1 MDTERQK
8 LGGRIKA
15 LREAKGLSQEKLAA
29 SSGLSK
35 DYIWKTETGK
45 AGNAGIETIA
55 AIAKTLEVPVGYLLF
70 GNIEAGV
77 DLPIEQAQ
85 RAFLPGNEMLPLSHK
100 EKKLLE
106 NWRALPPKEQNAYFD
121 IIQMAKERNE

>member
-1 MDTERQK
+1 MGFAGETGKRLKE
-8 LGGRIKA
+8 
-15 LREAKGLSQEKLAA
+15 LREAKGLSLEKLA
-29 SSGLSK
+29 SKSGVSQN
-35 DYIWKTETGK
+35 YIWKLEAGKTANVGVETY
-45 AGNAGIETIA
+45 A
-55 AIAKTLEVPVGYLLF
+55 ALADALEVPVGYLLF